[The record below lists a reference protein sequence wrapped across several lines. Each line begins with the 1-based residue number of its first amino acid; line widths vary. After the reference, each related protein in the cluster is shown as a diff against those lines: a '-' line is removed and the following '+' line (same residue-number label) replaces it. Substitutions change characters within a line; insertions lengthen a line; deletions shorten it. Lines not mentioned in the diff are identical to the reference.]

1 MQTGACI
8 VILDYNVDDCLEAF
22 RSLTILSV
30 YDHLFLCKAKFMYK
44 VYHGLTPQY
53 ISENFVLRNEMDM
66 SVHLRSTSAGCLVH
80 HFQRKN
86 ALSKVRMRYSGCL
99 IWNSLPGNV

>member
-66 SVHLRSTSAGCLVH
+66 LVPLRSTSAGCLVPT
-80 HFQRKN
+80 
-86 ALSKVRMRYSGCL
+86 LSKKECFKQSMRYSGCL
-99 IWNSLPGNV
+99 IWNSLPSNV